1 MKVIFLINWYNEKNE
16 SRKKELL
23 DCLEKVQ
30 SDKDIDVVL
39 CLKESEQ
46 NDTAVIFHSERT
58 VVYNI
63 NHRPTYN
70 DFFQIA
76 NKYTEEGDIVIFGN
90 TDIYPEEGAIELCK
104 DIKPNECYALARW
117 DVDANGNKT
126 LLDRWD
132 TADIW
137 VFKAPIKPN
146 IQGDFYLGQAGCDN
160 AIADRIMQ
168 AGYKV
173 LNPSRT
179 IKFNH
184 LHLSGV
190 INYSDRDRIK
200 KPYLLITPHNLGEE
214 PSYNHVL

>member
-1 MKVIFLINWYNEKNE
+1 MRVIYLINWYKDKNE
-16 SRKKELL
+16 ARHE
-23 DCLEKVQ
+23 E
-30 SDKDIDVVL
+30 
-39 CLKESEQ
+39 LKECVINVIAEQ
-46 NDTAVIFHSERT
+46 YANGL
-58 VVYNI
+58 VYILVDAETNI
-63 NHRPTYN
+63 DFDFLVKNVKIICISSRPTYN
-70 DFFQIA
+70 DFFKIA
-76 NKYTEEGDIVIFGN
+76 NDVSEEGDIVIFGN

-214 PSYNHVL
+214 PSYNHIL